1 MTSMHTVTVKRGND
15 GEEKTIE
22 LNAESLKRAVSQ
34 GHDNDFD
41 YNVRMIKYHIDQGM
55 DEGMTSISRYPGGSS
70 DRVYWRL
77 VKTAAKP

>member
-1 MTSMHTVTVKRGND
+1 MYTVVVKRGAD

-22 LNAESLKRAVSQ
+22 LNAESLKGAVSQ

-41 YNVRMIKYHIDQGM
+41 YNVRMIKYHISQGM
-55 DEGMTSISRYPGGSS
+55 AEGMTSIARYPGGSA

-77 VKTAAKP
+77 VKTAAKS

>member
-1 MTSMHTVTVKRGND
+1 MYTVVVKRGEN

-22 LNAESLKRAVSQ
+22 LSAESLKCAVSQ

-41 YNVRMIKYHIDQGM
+41 YNVRMIKYHISQGM
-55 DEGMTSISRYPGGSS
+55 AEGMTSITRYIGGSS

-77 VKTAAKP
+77 VKTTAKP